1 MRSSPLVVV
10 LGAHRSMVVGAR
22 HRWVIVLGCSL
33 WPWAV
38 VAVAGFGVAGSSSF
52 VGVRVCGGGWSVL
65 ACALIGGWWLLCPL
79 AVGGGW
85 WLLWA
90 HRQLVVVVPV
100 YGCGWLVVVVPVC
113 GRGRLVVVVG
123 GCVVVRSSWSWAIV
137 AVRVRGRSLI
147 IVVGGHYGQSL
158 PFVVLPR

>member
-22 HRWVIVLGCSL
+22 HRWVVVLGCLL
-33 WPWAV
+33 WLWVV
-38 VAVAGFGVAGSSSF
+38 VAVAGFGVTGSSSF

-65 ACALIGGWWLLCPL
+65 ACALMGGWWSLCLL

-90 HRQLVVVVPV
+90 HRRLVVVVPV
-100 YGCGWLVVVVPVC
+100 YG
-113 GRGRLVVVVG
+113 RGRLVVIVG
-123 GCVVVRSSWSWAIV
+123 GCVIVHSLWSWAIV
-137 AVRVRGRSLI
+137 AVCVCGRSLI
-147 IVVGGHYGQSL
+147 IVVGGRYGRLL
-158 PFVVLPR
+158 PFVVLPRWW